1 MTDIKNLPPELKS
14 YKEEFDFR
22 GEIQSNVTIYA
33 KLSEAPETVEPETP
47 SEGEEEKDDTPKTGV
62 SSYVGIAG
70 AIAIISL
77 ATIMYIKKRNA

>member
-1 MTDIKNLPPELKS
+1 MKTVPE
-14 YKEEFDFR
+14 EPE
-22 GEIQSNVTIYA
+22 NP
-33 KLSEAPETVEPETP
+33 SEEPETP
-47 SEGEEEKDDTPKTGV
+47 NDDNNQTEGENKPAEEEKDDTPKTGV